1 MKELLKKVFP
11 LVDFYFAEQGIS
23 ATVANG
29 RKNDNTN
36 DNANLL
42 KNIQIVQLYNTE
54 LIILTDKG
62 VTNRESKVRKLT
74 PASFDV
80 LQKVAKNNAENAIL
94 GNGIQLFNKAMNAI
108 KGFDATKIV
117 ELNGGDVSLPE
128 SLDYPAR
135 KQAVNGLIDSVLNFD
150 RVEDILFSCS
160 AEVIERVDA
169 KLVKNALR
177 LESEAAVLGNEVTK
191 KTGFL
196 HQILTANETLQ
207 PTETTAQFGVV
218 IREQKLAYTEGEVE
232 AFKVLF
238 DNLQTQY
245 KNIQGQLNGLKKTLK
260 DTIRLVDVEFSKQY
274 DADMRVFYLRQGEIA
289 AKQSLIAAQGETL
302 KQELVKEFLAL
313 KIQIE

>member
-42 KNIQIVQLYNTE
+42 KNIQIVELYNTE
-54 LIILTDKG
+54 LSVLTDKG
-62 VTNRESKVRKLT
+62 VSVRESKVRKLT
-74 PASFDV
+74 PESFDV
-80 LQKVAKNNAENAIL
+80 LQKVAKNNGENAIL
-94 GNGIQLFNKAMNAI
+94 GNGIQLFNKALTII
-108 KGFDATKIV
+108 KGFDTTKIV
-117 ELNGGDVSLPE
+117 ELNGGDVTLPKT
-128 SLDYPAR
+128 LDFPTR
-135 KQAVNGLIDSVLNFD
+135 RQAVNGLIDSVLNFD
-150 RVEDILFSCS
+150 RVEDILFACS
-160 AEVIERVDA
+160 AEVLERIDA

-191 KTGFL
+191 KKGFL

-232 AFKVLF
+232 AFQTVF
-238 DNLQTQY
+238 DNLQAQY
-245 KNIQGQLNGLKKTLK
+245 KNIQGQLNGLKKTIK
-260 DTIRLVDVEFSKQY
+260 DTIRLTEVEFAKQY
-274 DADMRVFYLRQGEIA
+274 DLDMRVFYLRQGEIG
-289 AKQSLIAAQGETL
+289 AKQSQIAAQGETL
-302 KQELVKEFLAL
+302 KQQLVQEFLAL